1 MELVSAIFES
11 SQNNKRNDLMF
22 VAQQQVFW
30 TQMGDCLEIYHMRW
44 GTKLSVHLAGRAF
57 RKSATEKGAC
67 FSDFTSLLRQVA
79 ASIFERP
86 AFSLAASLLL
96 EYRC

>member
-30 TQMGDCLEIYHMRW
+30 TQMGDCLEIY
-44 GTKLSVHLAGRAF
+44 
-57 RKSATEKGAC
+57 
-67 FSDFTSLLRQVA
+67 
-79 ASIFERP
+79 
-86 AFSLAASLLL
+86 
-96 EYRC
+96 